1 MKAIIKAGM
10 VSGLFLAFFASCSS
24 ETEPSQTTQTRQEM
38 AFDCS
43 YAGATRVQ
51 GDAFENNDKIGVF
64 VAKAGSTLQIGGNTV
79 NNELFRFNGTS
90 WTAER
95 KVYWDEGTF
104 DVYAYYPYSGKVND
118 IEEYEFKLPIDQST
132 PAGFAS
138 ADFLWASNKGVQASG
153 NPVPLQFSHRLSKVV
168 VKLEKGEN
176 YEGEI
181 PANSKVY
188 IHSTA
193 TTASVDLSTGDVSTA
208 LYSPTGTI
216 RAFAKSAT
224 EYEAIVVPQNL
235 DSRRPL
241 VEVVTQGVSYLMEG
255 RLSFRQ
261 GYSKTLVVTL
271 SKNPEQIKIDLGGYI
286 DPWQ

>member
-10 VSGLFLAFFASCSS
+10 VSGLFLALFASCSS
-24 ETEPSQTTQTRQEM
+24 ETEPSQTTQTRHEM

-64 VAKAGSTLQIGGNTV
+64 VTKTGSTLQIGGNTV

-118 IEEYEFKLPIDQST
+118 IEDYEFKLPIDQST

-181 PANSKVY
+181 PAESKVY

-193 TTASVDLSTGDVSTA
+193 TTATVDLSTGDVSTA